1 MKFDEAPR
9 LTQRLQLVAEAKEQF
24 WAKWMRQVFSV
35 YLAEA
40 ENDDTTY
47 RLGVVEE

>member
-1 MKFDEAPR
+1 MKFDEAPG
-9 LTQRLQLVAEAKEQF
+9 LTQRLQFVAEAKEPF

-47 RLGVVEE
+47 RLGE